1 MEAFLF
7 ALNAIAP
14 IILMTV
20 TGYILNRVG
29 LIKDDFAKT
38 LNRLVF
44 KVFLPAML
52 FLNVYNI
59 NEESS
64 LDAKYVFYVF
74 LIVLAVFLVSIPL
87 VMAITKENTRR
98 GALLQATFRSN
109 FALIGIPIGEALFG
123 VEGALVATLLSAAII
138 PVYNLLGVISLSMF
152 NNGKKPDFKK
162 ILLDILKNPLIDSI
176 AVGFLCI
183 LVRILFARFGISF
196 RLEQI
201 TPLMKTLEYL
211 SAVATPLALI
221 SLGAGFRFSAI
232 RSLRRE
238 ICFGVL
244 MRIAIVPL
252 LGIGIAYLFKDYFNG
267 AHFAAF
273 VAVFATPVAVS
284 SVPMAEAM
292 GSDSALA
299 GQLVVFS
306 TLLSSFSIFIASYLL
321 KLAGIF

>member
-7 ALNAIAP
+7 AINAVAP
-14 IILMTV
+14 IILMTAA
-20 TGYILNRVG
+20 GYALNRVG
-29 LIKDDFAKT
+29 LIKDDLAKS
-38 LNRLVF
+38 LNRLTF

-52 FLNVYNI
+52 FLNVY
-59 NEESS
+59 S
-64 LDAKYVFYVF
+64 LEDYSALDVTYIIYVF
-74 LIVLAVFLVSIPL
+74 LIIFAVFLVSIPL
-87 VMAITKENTRR
+87 VMALTKENSRR
-98 GALLQATFRSN
+98 GSLLQATFRSN
-109 FALIGIPIGEALFG
+109 FALIGIPVGEALFG
-123 VEGALVATLLSAAII
+123 AEGALVATLLSAAII
-138 PVYNLLGVISLSMF
+138 PLYNILGVISLSIF
-152 NNGKKPDFKK
+152 SGGKKPDFKQ
-162 ILLDILKNPLIDSI
+162 ILRDIIKNPLIDSI
-176 AVGFLCI
+176 ALGFFCILIRLI
-183 LVRILFARFGISF
+183 LVRFGIDF
-196 RLEQI
+196 RLRQI
-201 TPLMKTLEYL
+201 TPLMKSLEYL

-238 ICFGVL
+238 IFFGVM
-244 MRIAIVPL
+244 MRIAVVPL
-252 LGIGIAYLFKDYFNG
+252 IGIGVAYIFKSHFNG

-306 TLLSSFSIFIASYLL
+306 TLLSSFSIFIASYIL